1 MRTLHLTHNEFGV
14 LYDLVMESY
23 YDVQSD
29 IGEDKIEDY
38 EIHEI
43 FTKLQDMKQC
53 PGNLSI

>member
-1 MRTLHLTHNEFGV
+1 MRTLHLTHSEFGV

-43 FTKLQDMKQC
+43 FTKLQDMK
-53 PGNLSI
+53 NA

>member
-23 YDVQSD
+23 YDAQSD

-53 PGNLSI
+53 QQ